1 MIDTIIFDLDGVI
14 CSTDNYH
21 YLAWKKLSDE
31 LHISFDEK
39 DNEKLRGVSRME
51 SLDIILEKSS
61 QTYSQVEKEE
71 FANKKNTLY
80 QQYLKQMTPS
90 DLSIEVKET
99 LDQLRNKG
107 YRLAIGSSSKNTKLI
122 LKQLG
127 LENYFDAICDG
138 TMIQYSKP
146 HPEVFMKAA
155 DLLEKNY
162 KNCLV
167 GEDALAGCIAAK
179 SASMH
184 VAAISSAYGSPY
196 ADYHLNTF
204 KDLLEINNK

>member
-14 CSTDNYH
+14 CSTDHYH

-90 DLSIEVKET
+90 DLSVEVKET

-162 KNCLV
+162 KIKVDKKKIELKETIKELGTRNVNIKLYEGV
-167 GEDALAGCIAAK
+167 IANLK
-179 SASMH
+179 IDV
-184 VAAISSAYGSPY
+184 VA
-196 ADYHLNTF
+196 
-204 KDLLEINNK
+204 E